1 MFFGRLSRLAL
12 AGAISLMAAGT
23 AEAAKEVRVTIGAP
37 GTHPTVSHG
46 WNPYVE
52 AVEKATNGSLKFRLF
67 LSGSLIPL
75 KATLSGVRDGAAD
88 IGLAALLYYPGE
100 LPHAKLLA
108 DMALLGTDNTV
119 MAGASSE
126 FNLLHCADCQAEFA
140 AQGFVYNGTYATPPF
155 SLITKGK
162 VTTIE
167 DLKGMKIRVAGTAW
181 TRWASHFGAVTV
193 SLPANE
199 MYEGMDRGVIDAAI
213 QASSALRSFSLWDVA
228 KGITL
233 VPLGTSHSISLI
245 GANREFWKGLT
256 LAERTAMIDHASL
269 AIAGTVVRYNA
280 LDEQVVAAASEHGVT
295 VHRPSKELLA
305 ESRNFA
311 RADLASVARENEG
324 GRGLTDVKA
333 KIDRFVELVRKW
345 EMLATPVRDDVA
357 KLSALYKREIFDKLD
372 PKTHGM

>member
-199 MYEGMDRGVIDAAI
+199 MYEGMVSPFQNSRFAPISEI
-213 QASSALRSFSLWDVA
+213 EWDVPSGTRVIPFA
-228 KGITL
+228 
-233 VPLGTSHSISLI
+233 TSHRLKL
-245 GANREFWKGLT
+245 R
-256 LAERTAMIDHASL
+256 R
-269 AIAGTVVRYNA
+269 A
-280 LDEQVVAAASEHGVT
+280 LEAWIAASMT
-295 VHRPSKELLA
+295 PR
-305 ESRNFA
+305 
-311 RADLASVARENEG
+311 
-324 GRGLTDVKA
+324 
-333 KIDRFVELVRKW
+333 RK
-345 EMLATPVRDDVA
+345 
-357 KLSALYKREIFDKLD
+357 
-372 PKTHGM
+372 G